1 MGTRGHIDITA
12 AATAILM
19 LAATL
24 IAIPGCQK
32 DDSPVESAAVARAE
46 LDVQLSV
53 DGGMSV
59 SEEQTKSVVTGN
71 TLDQS
76 GRTYGIIA
84 CEHEDTPTDY
94 KIYDAD
100 NANLY
105 GNIQAWYGNFNSKG
119 TGWWYSYESSASS
132 RFNPLY
138 FMAED
143 VSRHM
148 DIYAYA
154 PWKSGVTIQSGY
166 QYNLTSLAEGD
177 LPDLMYATYEGEG
190 GTPTNR
196 DITLVDKATIPLKIN
211 FHHALSRIA
220 FHFKLANAQNTG
232 LDGQHAMRLWQINL
246 QRSAASTTP
255 LYTRGTMDLL
265 TGNVTYAGLSQ
276 LEQIVTYATENGNSS
291 SALGTYDIYQ
301 DNAWKTFNMLVPPT
315 EYLQDG
321 DFSFRFYFNSS
332 SFGQYFIQEYAIQRS
347 YLRHSDGIYGFQPGY
362 CYHFYF
368 IIDNYIHLQNVLI
381 NTDWQL
387 TDETEIKI

>member
-1 MGTRGHIDITA
+1 MPA
-12 AATAILM
+12 V
-19 LAATL
+19 LALAL

-32 DDSPVESAAVARAE
+32 DDSPVDSAVVARAE

-53 DGGMSV
+53 DGGATV
-59 SEEQTKSVVTGN
+59 GEEQTKSVVTGA
-71 TLDQS
+71 TLNEN

-119 TGWWYSYESSASS
+119 TGWWYSYASS
-132 RFNPLY
+132 TGSRFKPLY

-148 DIYAYA
+148 DIYAYY

-166 QYNLTSLAEGD
+166 QYNLSSSSESELV
-177 LPDLMYATYEGEG
+177 DLMYATYEGEG

-196 DITLVDKATIPLKIN
+196 NITLVDKETIPVKIN

-220 FHFKLANAQNTG
+220 FHFKLANAQNSG
-232 LDGQHAMRLWQINL
+232 LDGQHALRLWQINL

-255 LYTRGTMDLL
+255 LYTQGTMNLL
-265 TGNVTYAGLSQ
+265 TGNVTYAGFSQ
-276 LEQIVTYATENGNSS
+276 TAQTVSYATENISS
-291 SALGTYDIYQ
+291 LGTYDIYQ
-301 DNAWKTFNMLVPPT
+301 SDAWKTFNMLVHPT

-321 DFSFRFYFNSS
+321 DFSFRFYFNGNV
-332 SFGQYFIQEYAIQRS
+332 FAQALNYQYEIQRS
-347 YLRHSDGIYGFQPGY
+347 DLLHSDGTTYGFQPGY